1 MRKGKFSKVMGTIGQ
16 EEGISA
22 KEVER
27 KIQLAIDSGFD
38 NPDEKVQAEWAKIP
52 FKGER
57 PTPEEVIEYMCKKLK
72 LKQNQ

>member
-1 MRKGKFSKVMGTIGQ
+1 MGTIGQ

>member
-1 MRKGKFSKVMGTIGQ
+1 MRKEKFSKVMGTIGQ
-16 EEGISA
+16 KEGISA

-27 KIQLAIDSGFD
+27 EIQLAIDSGFD

-72 LKQNQ
+72 QNQ

>member
-1 MRKGKFSKVMGTIGQ
+1 MGTIGQ
-16 EEGISA
+16 SEGISS

-27 KIQLAIDSGFD
+27 EIQIAIDSGFD

-57 PTPEEVIEYMCKKLK
+57 PTPKEVIEYLCKQIKEE
-72 LKQNQ
+72 Q

>member
-27 KIQLAIDSGFD
+27 KIQLDIDSGFD